1 MKKIFAIVL
10 SVSLIVL
17 LFSFSIKATGDRTV
31 LYLDYGDVKIGD
43 GTVSGYDEDGKLV
56 TEANP
61 CGYTI
66 TQRNPSQ
73 SVNRSISV
81 TAGEQD
87 VEIKNINIARSGEND
102 YAFCVLKTAKAKLI
116 LTGENHLV
124 PGTYCAGVEIA
135 INASLT
141 IEGDGILYTQS
152 EIEAGIGGGSG
163 RSNGTLTINSGT
175 IYATG
180 GLDGYGSGIGGG
192 SSGGGGTITI
202 NGGNI
207 VAVGGEYGSGI
218 GGGMLG
224 NGGKITIN
232 GGTVTATGG
241 TKAAGIGGG
250 FTANGGTVVINGGSV
265 KATGGEGAD
274 DLGNGYNCK
283 TAFGG
288 THNDGGNSVSMLTV
302 PLKEFDSVY
311 RNGIDK
317 SSITAGHPDDEN
329 LYFYSDS
336 NRNIATVY
344 MSDGT
349 VKFLNYNNAEFSE
362 MNPFTNGDERFSKY
376 LITSNKDN
384 VSVIGGFSIESEN
397 ENCRLIYNGSCV
409 DEFRIISRGDVNL
422 DGRIDGMDAVEA
434 ACVYGGMNNDVLALK
449 LADANFDGVVD
460 SEDILTLEN
469 LGITTKEPLN

>member
-1 MKKIFAIVL
+1 MVL
-10 SVSLIVL
+10 A
-17 LFSFSIKATGDRTV
+17 FPFSINATGDRTV

-43 GTVSGYDEDGKLV
+43 GTVSGYDKDGKLV
-56 TEANP
+56 TEVNL

-66 TQRNPSQ
+66 TQRNSQQ

-81 TAGEQD
+81 TAGEHD

-152 EIEAGIGGGSG
+152 EIESGIGGGSG

-207 VAVGGEYGSGI
+207 VAVGGEYGAGI

-274 DLGNGYNCK
+274 NLGNGYNCK
-283 TAFGG
+283 TAFAGI
-288 THNDGGNSVSMLTV
+288 HNDEGNSVSMLTV

-311 RNGIDK
+311 PNGIDK
-317 SSITAGHPDDEN
+317 SPITVGHPDDEN

-336 NRNIATVY
+336 NLNIATVY

-349 VKFLNYNNAEFSE
+349 VRFLNYNNAVFSE
-362 MNPFTNGDERFSKY
+362 MNPFTSGDERFSKY
-376 LITSNKDN
+376 LITSNNDN
-384 VSVIGGFSIESEN
+384 VSVINGFSIESEN
-397 ENCRLIYNGSCV
+397 ENCRLIFNGSCV
-409 DEFRIISRGDVNL
+409 DKFEIIARGDVNL
-422 DGRIDGMDAVEA
+422 DGRLDGMDAVEA
-434 ACVYGGMNNDVLALK
+434 ACVVGGMNNDVLAGK
-449 LADANFDGVVD
+449 LADANFDGIVD
-460 SEDILTLEN
+460 NEDILTLEN